1 MSKKLNPR
9 IPTYFIGISL
19 LLICSYSAEKAG
31 IKVSR
36 MGWFAGVGIVAASA
50 EGFLYRERSQ
60 EIMEDAGEDDE
71 AEAANPFPFD
81 LEDIKEVVHDGNR
94 QVVQGINGYNGR
106 KLSEAVQ
113 EINTYSSSQVQRVAN
128 EFRRVNSPLPQPISP
143 PPAPP
148 SSITPQPSPPTI
160 SSEIVNAASDRLPPG
175 AYGEGEVDAWDA
187 D

>member
-36 MGWFAGVGIVAASA
+36 MGWFAGVGIVVASA

-60 EIMEDAGEDDE
+60 EAGEDDE

-106 KLSEAVQ
+106 KLREAVQ
-113 EINTYSSSQVQRVAN
+113 EINTYSSSQVQRVAD

-187 D
+187 G

>member
-9 IPTYFIGISL
+9 IPIYTFAAISL
-19 LLICSYSAEKAG
+19 LFFSYSAEKLG
-31 IKVSR
+31 VKVDR
-36 MGWFAGVGIVAASA
+36 MGWFAGIAIVIAST
-50 EGFLYRERSQ
+50 EGFLYRERNQ
-60 EIMEDAGEDDE
+60 EMMEEADEDDD

-81 LEDIKEVVHDGNR
+81 LEDIKGVVNDGNR

-106 KLSEAVQ
+106 KLRDAVQ
-113 EINTYSSSQVQRVAN
+113 EINTYSSKQVQQVAD

-148 SSITPQPSPPTI
+148 SSIAPQPSPPTI